1 MRWRTLHFSIID
13 LTSTKLVSTALP
25 VGGGVWGAC
34 GVWYCRALHGL
45 CHARPQEDV
54 YSEIGEMLLAK
65 AKMYYQL
72 YIMYSVSSVL
82 SGHVHGCVV
91 SVQ

>member
-1 MRWRTLHFSIID
+1 
-13 LTSTKLVSTALP
+13 
-25 VGGGVWGAC
+25 
-34 GVWYCRALHGL
+34 
-45 CHARPQEDV
+45 
-54 YSEIGEMLLAK
+54 MLLAK